1 MPENVSSPYAALDGL
16 YQLHETVGS
25 GGFAKVKRATHL
37 ATGENVAVKIMDKK
51 QLGVDLPRV
60 YLEIMA
66 MKDLTHQHI
75 GKLYQVI
82 DTEQKIFLVMEYCP
96 GGELFDYI
104 VERDRLTEE
113 EARLFF
119 RQIVS
124 AVAYIHH
131 KGYAHRDL
139 KPENLLLDD
148 NNQLKLI
155 DFGLCANP
163 EGGMAAQLET
173 CCGSPAYAAPEL
185 VSGLQYL
192 GSEADIW
199 SMGVLLYALLC
210 GFLPFDDENIAN
222 LYRQIQAGV
231 YQKPEWLS
239 PGSLTLLDQML
250 QVEPKHRIV
259 VSELL
264 THPWLLAGCGVP
276 VEWKSYCQSRQ
287 PDEDVVTTMAVSA
300 GRSRTWTQRRIAQ
313 WTYDDCTATYWLL
326 LAAKRRGEPVRLAPS
341 QRSTPGRPLLS
352 ELTNTPPLVPLGD
365 SPHGRPQSLDTA
377 LDALGAELPR
387 RAPRGEQRGDEV
399 PRRTN
404 RAEQRDS
411 DEDTL
416 EAMMRPIEME
426 PLPFERNTAR
436 SSKRGS
442 QRRKRA
448 TPPKPSTT
456 ENKENFLLPRAPSP
470 SKKSKR
476 NPGETPCKLS
486 PSRSAE
492 FGLEAA
498 FKTPQK
504 TPQRSRPRPQSE
516 NFRTPDC
523 SGKHQPPRT
532 PISGRKVFGSIEKG
546 LDKMKNMLTPRRRGD
561 RADGPALIDTKK
573 MLNVSATTSRDP
585 DQVILD
591 LQRELWSR
599 GVILKQKG
607 YTLRG
612 KVADPLGKAKMSFEL
627 EVCMIGSMNVVGIRR
642 KRLEGD
648 AWCYKRICEQV
659 LRLAGQQ
666 TSAV

>member
-1 MPENVSSPYAALDGL
+1 MPAILRHLGWLIILQVAMPEGVSPYAVLDGL
-16 YQLHETVGS
+16 YELHETIGS

-37 ATGENVAVKIMDKK
+37 ATGEQVAIKIMDKK

-60 YLEIMA
+60 YLEIAA
-66 MKDLTHQHI
+66 MKELTHQHI

-82 DTEQKIFLVMEYCP
+82 DCEFKIFLVMEYCR

-113 EARLFF
+113 EARVFF

-148 NNQLKLI
+148 DNRLKLI

-163 EGGMAAQLET
+163 EGGMGAHLET

-192 GSEADIW
+192 GAEADIW

-210 GFLPFDDENIAN
+210 GFLPFDDENIAS
-222 LYRQIQAGV
+222 LYKKIQAGV
-231 YQKPEWLS
+231 YEKPEWLS
-239 PGSLTLLDQML
+239 EASLRLLHQML

-259 VSELL
+259 VSDLL

-287 PDEDVVTTMAVSA
+287 PDDDVVTTMAVSA
-300 GRSRTWTQRRIAQ
+300 GRSRGWMARRLAQ
-313 WTYDDCTATYWLL
+313 WAYDDCTATYWLL
-326 LAAKRRGEPVRLAPS
+326 LTAKRRGEPVRLAPA
-341 QRSTPGRPLLS
+341 QMPPAPGR
-352 ELTNTPPLVPLGD
+352 
-365 SPHGRPQSLDTA
+365 DTA
-377 LDALGAELPR
+377 LDALDQRRGRELELAASR
-387 RAPRGEQRGDEV
+387 EREE
-399 PRRTN
+399 
-404 RAEQRDS
+404 E
-411 DEDTL
+411 
-416 EAMMRPIEME
+416 EAAMEALLRPIEME
-426 PLPFERNTAR
+426 EPLLERCTAR
-436 SSKRGS
+436 SSQRSRGS

-448 TPPKPSTT
+448 TPPKPAAADD
-456 ENKENFLLPRAPSP
+456 KENFLLPKAPSP

-476 NPGETPCKLS
+476 RAGETPCKLS
-486 PSRSAE
+486 PSRSVESALDPT
-492 FGLEAA
+492 F
-498 FKTPQK
+498 K

-523 SGKHQPPRT
+523 KLPVPRT
-532 PISGRKVFGSIEKG
+532 PLSGRRVFGSIEKG
-546 LDKMKNMLTPRRRGD
+546 LDKMKNMLTPRK
-561 RADGPALIDTKK
+561 RAATTADKPALIDTKK
-573 MLNVSATTSRDP
+573 MLNVSATGSRDP
-585 DQVILD
+585 DQVLID

-599 GVILKQKG
+599 GIILKQKG

-612 KVADPLGKAKMSFEL
+612 KVADPLGKAKLSFEL
-627 EVCMIGSMNVVGIRR
+627 EVCMIGSLNVVGIRR

-659 LRLAGQQ
+659 LKLAGQQ
-666 TSAV
+666 TAV